1 MKNQPKFVVQPP
13 CFKIHSLMV
22 FPFEKCLTDNLNN
35 YGITDNV
42 TFHEN
47 VLLDIVKKL
56 VPTVSFSTT
65 TNAAPYFQNKS

>member
-1 MKNQPKFVVQPP
+1 
-13 CFKIHSLMV
+13 MV

-56 VPTVSFSTT
+56 VPTVPFSTT